1 MTVEIDNEISKA
13 GFAFW
18 DIGGC
23 QEMGGRRKGKVQWVI
38 FSYICFQIDNLLETI
53 FFFLR

>member
-38 FSYICFQIDNLLETI
+38 FSYICFQIDNLLETN
-53 FFFLR
+53 FFLR